1 MRSEAEKPS
10 LEAILLEAK
19 AFHQGFDSL
28 LMATVSPECIPVA
41 SYAPY
46 INDSEGCFYI
56 YVSELAAHT
65 ANLLH
70 NSRVSVLFIENES
83 RARHL
88 FGRKRLTYQCVA
100 EEIGRDN
107 VAFADGMDRFELKH
121 GAFMRMMRDL
131 RDFHLFRLQPERAT
145 YVRGFAQA
153 YELSG
158 QTLQAIRHRDDRGH
172 QSTPDDRADDT
183 V

>member
-1 MRSEAEKPS
+1 MRADAEKPS
-10 LEAILLEAK
+10 SEAILLEAK

-28 LMATVSPECIPVA
+28 LMATVSPEGMPVA

-70 NSRVSVLFIENES
+70 TSRVSVLFIEDERS
-83 RARHL
+83 ASHL
-88 FGRKRLTYQCVA
+88 FARKRLTYQCVA
-100 EEIGRDN
+100 KEIGRDDG
-107 VAFADGMDRFELKH
+107 VFADWMDRFELRH

-131 RDFHLFRLQPERAT
+131 RDFHLFRLQPEHAT

-158 QTLQAIRHRDDRGH
+158 QSLQALRHRNDGGH
-172 QSTPDDRADDT
+172 QSRSGRADT